1 MSVTRESKNPL
12 PFQACREEE
21 ELLARAHVEPREDG
35 RLPCSANQS
44 CAVVL
49 CSADECRMQCR

>member
-1 MSVTRESKNPL
+1 MTEMRDKNPL

-35 RLPCSANQS
+35 RLPYSANQS
-44 CAVVL
+44 YAVPI
-49 CSADECRMQCR
+49 SPMQCQ